1 MAVKD
6 SFFNL
11 GNNPNLDAADTGIDP
26 ATGRILTNEERKK
39 IFARR
44 SILGETARQAIA
56 KKTKMSFGGGGALV
70 LSRGGDVNSRVQ
82 AQGGA
87 LVAPVNSLTKRVT
100 ALEESLAN
108 MQTILAN
115 IRKVIVKGNQTD
127 AKIQE
132 ELAKQQNL
140 LFQDK
145 IRKNR
150 EAELEEDDLLEKEA
164 APEIDKQEK
173 KTFGFLDSCLLYTS
187 PSPRD

>member
-1 MAVKD
+1 MAVND
-6 SFFNL
+6 QFFNI

-44 SILGETARQAIA
+44 SILGKTARQAIA
-56 KKTKMSFGGGGALV
+56 KRTKMSFGGGGALV

-127 AKIQE
+127 AKIHE
-132 ELAKQQNL
+132 ELAKQQRSTI
-140 LFQDK
+140 K
-145 IRKNR
+145 
-150 EAELEEDDLLEKEA
+150 
-164 APEIDKQEK
+164 
-173 KTFGFLDSCLLYTS
+173 FLIKRSLRTNEFDFKFISTS
-187 PSPRD
+187 